1 MEINIETHK
10 QAPALAQIKGQKL
23 QVLSDVMNDEVLT
36 LFYDI
41 ARKADTPEK
50 IKEFNQKVLS
60 NKGIIES
67 AFGGGSFLGNL
78 LGGK

>member
-1 MEINIETHK
+1 MKVDINTNK
-10 QAPALAQIKGQKL
+10 TLPALAQIKGQKL

-50 IKEFNQKVLS
+50 IKEFNKKVLS

-67 AFGGGSFLGNL
+67 AFGGGSFLGSFF
-78 LGGK
+78 GGN